1 MTMSKTLTELADSFR
16 SVSGLTD
23 KFKVA
28 DISEGIRGLAK
39 VNLVQNPD
47 DQWHTM
53 NAWNTALTTIPV
65 DTGKTYSASIEV
77 KNVSGGRAV
86 LMAIMQD
93 EKSNF
98 LDPNTGEITS
108 QVGSSLKVLDGDVWS
123 DKDFLHSG
131 TFTITKPNCR
141 YLQIRIAGNAFI
153 SVDYRKLMINAGAIP
168 FPYTSQHI
176 MGGVNSLL
184 YLLLLSSRTEVI
196 AWE

>member
-1 MTMSKTLTELADSFR
+1 MTELADTVR
-16 SVSGLTD
+16 DVSGMTGKL
-23 KFKVA
+23 
-28 DISEGIRGLAK
+28 GIDSVKSIIQGLNKA
-39 VNLVQNPD
+39 NLVQNPD

-98 LDPNTGEITS
+98 LDPNTGEIIS
-108 QVGSSLKVLDGDVWS
+108 QIGGSLKVLDGDVWS

-168 FPYTSQHI
+168 LPYTSQYI
-176 MGGVNSLL
+176 MWGG
-184 YLLLLSSRTEVI
+184 R
-196 AWE
+196 